1 MIIGNYIAAAIK
13 ASSAMNAL
21 ISGRIYPVIIPQ
33 NDPYPAITYSV
44 VNSPADTGHETA
56 ATQDRATVQF
66 NIWASTYASC
76 LAIDTA
82 LRTLLDNVSGTAGGV
97 TVTGCDYGGGSDGI
111 DEKLEYFFIS
121 SNYEFRY
128 KR

>member
-44 VNSPADTGHETA
+44 TNSPANTGHETA

-66 NIWASTYASC
+66 NIWATTYASC

-82 LRTLLDNVSGTAGGV
+82 LRTLIDNVSGAAGGV
-97 TVTGCDYGGGSDGI
+97 TVTGCDYAGGSDGI
-111 DEKLEYFFIS
+111 DDKLEYFFIS
-121 SNYEFRY
+121 STYEFRY